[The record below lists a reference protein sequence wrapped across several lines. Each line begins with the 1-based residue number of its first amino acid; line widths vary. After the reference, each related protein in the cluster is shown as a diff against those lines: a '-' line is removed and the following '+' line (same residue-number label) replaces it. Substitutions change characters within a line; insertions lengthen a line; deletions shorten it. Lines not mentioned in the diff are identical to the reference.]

1 MAPDGQPETELVE
14 RSRQLIEQGLAL
26 QSGMDSDPTALLDWD
41 NAVNALLADVNA
53 ALATEGF
60 NSRALQRH
68 LEWLIDLYQ
77 HSLAALA
84 EHKDDQAAA
93 AAELHQQRWRI
104 TG

>member
-1 MAPDGQPETELVE
+1 MAPEAPLEAELVE

-26 QSGMDSDPTALLDWD
+26 QAGPDSDTTALVMWD

-53 ALATEGF
+53 ALASEGF

-84 EHKDDQAAA
+84 EQKDDQAATA
-93 AAELHQQRWRI
+93 ADLHQQRWRI